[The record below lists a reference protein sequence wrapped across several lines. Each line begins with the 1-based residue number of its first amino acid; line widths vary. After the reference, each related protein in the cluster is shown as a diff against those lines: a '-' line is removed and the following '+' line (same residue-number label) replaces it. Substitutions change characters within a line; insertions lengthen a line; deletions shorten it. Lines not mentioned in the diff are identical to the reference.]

1 MPLAE
6 AERTKCYREKHREKV
21 RERDNLRKKN
31 PTKIAKG
38 IKSRSQQGKIEK
50 SENR

>member
-1 MPLAE
+1 MPLTE
-6 AERTKCYREKHREKV
+6 AERAKRFREKHIEKV
-21 RERDNLRKKN
+21 RERDNLRKKHQRELQD
-31 PTKIAKG
+31 